1 MFRHTANQG
10 TDASL
15 RSSAIVWVIEMVD
28 NSRAGYF
35 AFGSFCLYPLAR
47 ILMRDGLVVPIGS
60 RAFDIL
66 VALVERQGQI
76 VSRRELMAL
85 AWPGLNVEDSN
96 VRVQMAHLRRELH
109 CGQNDERYIVS
120 VAGRGYCFV
129 ASIDWH
135 DAVESQEF
143 ARTPFRI
150 HASVSQPSLT
160 PARPERLLGREED
173 LAELTQAIEERRF
186 VTIVGAGGVGK
197 TTLAILAAHAMK
209 DFERAHFVDL
219 SSAEDGAMIVYEIA
233 SVMSLG
239 RQVDILDT
247 IIDDLSAHR
256 TLLILDNCEHVLD
269 DVAEVIGS
277 LLKRATNVHL
287 LATSR
292 EAFRLPGEAIYL
304 LKPLGVPP
312 QTGRLTVR
320 RALAWPSVRLF
331 VERAIDGGYSEK
343 IDDRQAAIIGGLCRR
358 LDGNP
363 LAIELVASRIG
374 TYGLSRVSEL
384 LDNPL
389 AMSWRGSR
397 YAPLRHQTVQSMLDW
412 SFSGLSSADQTVLRR
427 LSIFS
432 REFSLDTALAVVT
445 GHGVE
450 DADVIGAIANLVDK
464 SLLVF
469 QSGRGPAQ
477 FRLSGITK
485 TYAANKLAEVGEHAL
500 VHQRHVAYQLHVLG
514 EQGTDQD
521 NARELE
527 RSKAASAS

>member
-1 MFRHTANQG
+1 MG
-10 TDASL
+10 DK
-15 RSSAIVWVIEMVD
+15 
-28 NSRAGYF
+28 SRVGFF
-35 AFGSFCLYPLAR
+35 AFGPFCLYPLAR
-47 ILMRDGLVVPIGS
+47 VLMRDGLVVPIGS

-66 VALVERQGQI
+66 VALVEVRGQI
-76 VSRRELMAL
+76 LSRRELMAL

-120 VAGRGYCFV
+120 VAGRGYCLV

-150 HASVSQPSLT
+150 HAPPGPTLRT
-160 PARPERLLGREED
+160 PPRPERLLGREEN

-197 TTLAILAAHAMK
+197 TTLAILAAHALT
-209 DFERAHFVDL
+209 DFQRIRFVDL
-219 SSAEDGAMIVYEIA
+219 SSAEDSATIIDEIA
-233 SVMSLG
+233 SVMSLEP
-239 RQVDILDT
+239 QFDSLDT
-247 IIDDLSAHR
+247 IIDDLCAHR

-269 DVAEVIGS
+269 DMAEVISS
-277 LLKRATNVHL
+277 LLKRAPSVHL

-312 QTGRLTVR
+312 QKGRMTVR
-320 RALAWPSVRLF
+320 RALVWPSVRLF
-331 VERAIDGGYSEK
+331 VERAIDGGHSEK
-343 IDDRQAAIIGGLCRR
+343 IDDRQATIIAGLCRR

-374 TYGLSRVSEL
+374 SYGLSRVSEL
-384 LDNPL
+384 MDNPL

-412 SFSGLSSADQTVLRR
+412 SFSGLSHTDQTVLRR

-432 REFSLDTALAVVT
+432 REFSLDAALAVVT

-450 DADVIGAIANLVDK
+450 EADVIGSIANLVDK

-469 QSGRGPAQ
+469 QSGSGPAQ

-485 TYAANKLAEVGEHAL
+485 TYAAIKLADVGEQTF
-500 VHQRHVAYQLHVLG
+500 VHQRHVAYQLHAVG
-514 EQGTDQD
+514 EQWSEQD
-521 NARELE
+521 NAREVE
-527 RSKAASAS
+527 RAQAVSAF

>member
-1 MFRHTANQG
+1 M
-10 TDASL
+10 
-15 RSSAIVWVIEMVD
+15 
-28 NSRAGYF
+28 
-35 AFGSFCLYPLAR
+35 
-47 ILMRDGLVVPIGS
+47 PIGS

-66 VALVERQGQI
+66 VALVERQGTI
-76 VSRRELMAL
+76 VSRRELMAF

-96 VRVQMAHLRRELH
+96 VRVQMAHLRRKLH
-109 CGQNDERYIVS
+109 CGQSDGRYIVS

-129 ASIDWH
+129 ASLDWH
-135 DAVESQEF
+135 DTVESQEF

-150 HASVSQPSLT
+150 QGSAGQPPLI
-160 PARPERLLGREED
+160 PARSERPLGREED

-186 VTIVGAGGVGK
+186 VTVVGAGGVGK
-197 TTLAILAAHAMK
+197 TTLAILAAHAMRN
-209 DFERAHFVDL
+209 FQRAHFVDL
-219 SSAEDGAMIVYEIA
+219 SSAEDGAMIIDEIA
-233 SVMSLG
+233 SVMSLEP
-239 RQVDILDT
+239 QDDILDT
-247 IIDDLSAHR
+247 IIGDLCAYR

-277 LLKRATNVHL
+277 LLSRAPGVHL

-304 LKPLGVPP
+304 LKPLSVPP

-331 VERAIDGGYSEK
+331 VERAVDGGYSEK
-343 IDDRQAAIIGGLCRR
+343 IDDRQAEIIGALCRR

-363 LAIELVASRIG
+363 LAIELVAGRIG

-412 SFSGLSSADQTVLRR
+412 SFGGLSNTDQTVLRR

-432 REFSLDTALAVVT
+432 REFSLDAALAVVT

-469 QSGRGPAQ
+469 QSGRGPAL

-485 TYAANKLAEVGEHAL
+485 TYAANKLVEIGGHGF

-514 EQGTDQD
+514 EQQTDQD
-521 NARELE
+521 NTHEAA
-527 RSKAASAS
+527 RSKAVSAS